1 MRDIGF
7 DEIAGA
13 VAQMCTAACCSL
25 PQDVL
30 ERAAERIMAEAP
42 GVYRVVFDVT
52 PVPPA
57 AIEWE

>member
-1 MRDIGF
+1 MYHQYKLTLRRCLC
-7 DEIAGA
+7 E
-13 VAQMCTAACCSL
+13 M
-25 PQDVL
+25 L

-57 AIEWE
+57 TIEWE